1 MAPAARVVV
10 VGGGI
15 AGLTAAYRL
24 QQIGRATGAEI
35 QVLLLEGSDRL
46 GGKIRTER
54 AGELVI
60 EAGPDSFLSRKPA
73 GIGLA
78 AELGLTSRMI
88 GTQPSGEGTF
98 ILRGDHLEP
107 LPEGITMLVP
117 TKLRPLLRS
126 GLLSTRGKLGM
137 ALDLIIPPR
146 PGNDD
151 ETVGAFI
158 RRRFGDE
165 AFERM
170 AQPLLSGIFAGDADQ
185 LSLLATHPQ
194 LRDIERRYGSLIR
207 GMLVERKRPPA
218 PLPPGAPD
226 APFVSFTDGMAE
238 LIEALV
244 VALDRV
250 DIRFESPVATLQL
263 TGDGYDVRLMSGE
276 ELATDAVILATP
288 AFVTADLVT
297 PLDGEMATLLRQI
310 PYASSATITM
320 AFRRQDVERQGGG
333 RGFVVPHV
341 EDREITAVTW
351 VTSKFAHR
359 APDDIVL
366 LRAFVG
372 RAGRDWAIELNDD
385 ALLQIVRAELER
397 MTGLYA
403 EPLTTS
409 IFRWRRAM
417 PQYVV
422 GHLTR
427 LARIDERLLAL
438 PNLYLAGAAYRGV
451 GIPDCIESGN
461 NAALAVAAGLGLL
474 ARARP
479 AAAGH

>member
-1 MAPAARVVV
+1 MQ
-10 VGGGI
+10 
-15 AGLTAAYRL
+15 TALRIRWIDSL
-24 QQIGRATGAEI
+24 D
-35 QVLLLEGSDRL
+35 LEGD
-46 GGKIRTER
+46 
-54 AGELVI
+54 
-60 EAGPDSFLSRKPA
+60 DS
-73 GIGLA
+73 
-78 AELGLTSRMI
+78 
-88 GTQPSGEGTF
+88 
-98 ILRGDHLEP
+98 
-107 LPEGITMLVP
+107 
-117 TKLRPLLRS
+117 
-126 GLLSTRGKLGM
+126 
-137 ALDLIIPPR
+137 ALDLSEVADAHAGNRRKRRAKGSRTELYLR
-146 PGNDD
+146 PDSLQTDRKRVIDRYPHTEMIGI
-151 ETVGAFI
+151 VLFPVL
-158 RRRFGDE
+158 E
-165 AFERM
+165 AFRIGPKPITIGRGPFGRVQIEHGRFELVDDFVADIEKTDSART
-170 AQPLLSGIFAGDADQ
+170 AQELAAGSRKKIA
-185 LSLLATHPQ
+185 LQ

-226 APFVSFTDGMAE
+226 APFVSFTNGMAE

-250 DIRFESPVATLQL
+250 DIRFESPVAALQL

-372 RAGRDWAIELNDD
+372 RAGRDWAIELDDD

-438 PNLYLAGAAYRGV
+438 PGLYLAGAAYRGV